1 MQLIGIII
9 RTLIKWDVW
18 YLLPGKDLMKME
30 EFDLPA
36 FFRDILKLPDEALIQ
51 RAQEIAEVRKI
62 KKGEMVIREGDKIQ
76 DVLFLIDGI
85 FRGYFFGA
93 NGKEITDCFVSE
105 VGFTVMPSSDL
116 TIASTLNLEAVVPS
130 CVLAIPLREVTSRI
144 WRYKSLQKLY
154 FRLMQ
159 KSFDNH
165 RELKH
170 ALYKYNATERYQ
182 WFCQTY
188 PDLVEQV
195 REKDIASFL
204 NMTPV
209 TLSRI
214 RRALHEER

>member
-9 RTLIKWDVW
+9 RTLIKWDTW
-18 YLLPGKDLMKME
+18 YPLPGKDLIKME

-36 FFRDILKLPDEALIQ
+36 FFRDVLKLPDEALIQ
-51 RAQEIAEVRKI
+51 RAQEIAEVREI
-62 KKGEMVIREGDKIQ
+62 NKGEIVIREGDKIQ

-116 TIASTLNLEAVVPS
+116 AIASILNLEAVVPS
-130 CVLAIPLREVTSRI
+130 RVLAIPLHEVTSRI
-144 WRYKSLQKLY
+144 WRYRSLQKLY

-209 TLSRI
+209 TLSRV
-214 RRALHEER
+214 RQALHGEK